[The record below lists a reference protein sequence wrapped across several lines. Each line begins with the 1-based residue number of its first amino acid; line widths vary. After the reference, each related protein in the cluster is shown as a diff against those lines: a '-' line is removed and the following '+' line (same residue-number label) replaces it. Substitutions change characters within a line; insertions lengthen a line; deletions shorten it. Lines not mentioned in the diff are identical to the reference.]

1 MDETWRAIFQQDVVD
16 SHIKE
21 FSKEGWKKAMASLS
35 KDRKAR
41 EKKNEEYLGL
51 SYITGDLLPDRV
63 TRKEPAKY

>member
-1 MDETWRAIFQQDVVD
+1 
-16 SHIKE
+16 
-21 FSKEGWKKAMASLS
+21 MASLS

-51 SYITGDLLPDRV
+51 SYLTGDLLPDRV